1 MKWSRSET
9 PVHKHQ
15 AVLSMIRAY
24 SLDGRGGSMA
34 GVELLLHS
42 KAQSFH
48 NVLGPTITQ
57 LVFRSLPALNK
68 IPALLLLLAP
78 GPVWLAG
85 YS

>member
-1 MKWSRSET
+1 
-9 PVHKHQ
+9 
-15 AVLSMIRAY
+15 
-24 SLDGRGGSMA
+24 MA

-68 IPALLLLLAP
+68 IPALLLLLVP